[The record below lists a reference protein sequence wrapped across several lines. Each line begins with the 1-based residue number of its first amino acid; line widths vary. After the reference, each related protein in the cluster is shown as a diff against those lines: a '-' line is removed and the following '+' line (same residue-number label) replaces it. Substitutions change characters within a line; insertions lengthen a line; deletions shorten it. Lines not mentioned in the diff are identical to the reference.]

1 MRIQTCEK
9 KHAKICKPCDSYANM
24 QNVHPHFADELNRSY
39 NNNNIN
45 TNNNNNNK
53 KYNNNNNNNLS
64 LNDDNDNDK
73 YIERHKDDD
82 N

>member
-24 QNVHPHFADELNRSY
+24 QNVHPFADELIRSY
-39 NNNNIN
+39 YYYY
-45 TNNNNNNK
+45 NNNNNNNNS
-53 KYNNNNNNNLS
+53 NNNNNNNLS
-64 LNDDNDNDK
+64 LYNDNYNDK
-73 YIERHKDDD
+73 CVERHKDDD